1 MEHVIQIGVSV
12 DDEAIQK
19 QIMATAEKQIVG
31 EIKNDIE
38 KEIINKRSR
47 YYGSS
52 TETELTERAEEI
64 VKEWLDENSDKVI
77 ECAGKLIADK
87 VYRSKAWKAKYGEV
101 TADD

>member
-1 MEHVIQIGVSV
+1 MEHVIQIGVSI

-19 QIMATAEKQIVG
+19 QIMATAEKQIIG

-38 KEIINKRSR
+38 KKILNKRDR
-47 YYGSS
+47 YYGSPP
-52 TETELTERAEEI
+52 ETDLTERAEEI
-64 VKEWLDENSDKVI
+64 VKEWLDENSDKI
-77 ECAGKLIADK
+77 IGLAGKLIADK